1 MWALRKTKERG
12 RELAELS
19 AGNLGSETDE
29 RDLDLPEIPTGSLSL
44 LLVSSTPSP
53 QGSFAPPEK
62 EISRGAPFRGCSQA
76 CSLVLSPRESR
87 FILRSGYCARALAVP
102 SSSSSFVR
110 EILRDLS
117 SCRFRPSVPLVFS
130 SFFFPVVRAAA

>member
-1 MWALRKTKERG
+1 MWALRKTKERE

-53 QGSFAPPEK
+53 QGSFAT
-62 EISRGAPFRGCSQA
+62 
-76 CSLVLSPRESR
+76 
-87 FILRSGYCARALAVP
+87 
-102 SSSSSFVR
+102 
-110 EILRDLS
+110 
-117 SCRFRPSVPLVFS
+117 
-130 SFFFPVVRAAA
+130 